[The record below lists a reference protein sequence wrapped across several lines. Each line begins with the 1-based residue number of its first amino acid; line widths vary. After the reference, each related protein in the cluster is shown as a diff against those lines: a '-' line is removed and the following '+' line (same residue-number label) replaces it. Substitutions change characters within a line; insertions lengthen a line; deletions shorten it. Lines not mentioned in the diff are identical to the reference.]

1 MDFILSILY
10 HAIQIYQTILVIHII
25 MSWFPQVQQSSFGRF
40 IGRIAEPYLE
50 PFRRIIPSIGMFDF
64 SPIVALI
71 TLQFAMRGIFALSTY
86 F

>member
-1 MDFILSILY
+1 MAFILSILY
-10 HAIQIYQTILVIHII
+10 YAVHAYQTILVIHII
-25 MSWFPQVQQSSFGRF
+25 MSWFPQVQQSGFGRF
-40 IGRIAEPYLE
+40 IARVSEPYLE

-71 TLQFAMRGIFALSTY
+71 TLQFAMRGIISLIGY